1 MIYHFCTFFDHRYLT
16 KGLAL
21 HQSLRQHCPQFQLW
35 ILCFD
40 KPCYE
45 VLAKLGLPDIRLITQ
60 EEFERGDE
68 GLLKAKQIRSL
79 AEYYFTSKPS
89 LPWFIL
95 NRHPE
100 VDLITYLDADLFFFS
115 SPAPIYQAM
124 QNHSVALVGH
134 RFSPEL
140 LNMQI
145 YGLYNAGWVAFR
157 RDSQGLASLQWWR
170 ERCLEWCYDRV
181 ENDRFADQKYLE
193 YLPKLFPGVIAL
205 PHKGVNLARWN
216 IKNYTIRQV
225 GNQFWVDEQ
234 LLIFY
239 HFHGVAEVEEGN
251 YAANLEEHQFTGAV
265 RSMFIQYFQILN
277 ALKRQL
283 APLLPSISTG
293 QSVRG
298 QDIPATTWSSPAS
311 PPILSKSQE
320 NLWPNWGPQ
329 PSPPPPQTTNISL
342 LLVQPAIMQL
352 YQANRMEEAIAM
364 LEAPLKKQPDYASI
378 HNDLGVLLFGND
390 QRRSEAVFHFEQA
403 VLLNPN
409 EIGFLKNLA
418 SVYEVLGRI
427 GEAIQLFET
436 ILKRWPNDEEALKKL
451 SGYSVR

>member
-21 HQSLRQHCPQFQLW
+21 YQSLQQQCPQFQLW

-45 VLAKLGLPDIRLITQ
+45 VLTKLVLPEVRLITQ

-68 GLLKAKQIRSL
+68 GLLTAKQTRNL
-79 AEYYFTSKPS
+79 AEYYFTCKPS

-124 QNHSVALVGH
+124 LNHSIAIVGH

-140 LNMQI
+140 LPMQVF
-145 YGLYNAGWVAFR
+145 GAYNAGWVAFR
-157 RDSQGLASLQWWR
+157 RDPQGLAGLHWWR

-181 ENDRFADQKYLE
+181 ENGRFADQKYLE
-193 YLPKLFPGVIAL
+193 YLPTLFPGVMVL
-205 PHKGVNLARWN
+205 PQKGVNLARWN
-216 IKNYTIRQV
+216 LKNYTIRQV
-225 GNQFWVDEQ
+225 ENQFWVDEQ

-239 HFHGVAEVEEGN
+239 HFHGVAETAEET
-251 YAANLEEHQFTGAV
+251 YAANLEAELFTGAV
-265 RSMFIQYFQILN
+265 RALFIRYFQ
-277 ALKRQL
+277 QL
-283 APLLPSISTG
+283 AAIKQRLIPLFPDVSIG
-293 QSVRG
+293 QSARG
-298 QDIPATTWSSPAS
+298 QAIPAIQSEPVS
-311 PPILSKSQE
+311 PPTFSNIVGDRWQGNMAHQPPSQ
-320 NLWPNWGPQ
+320 
-329 PSPPPPQTTNISL
+329 PPQAINVSL

-352 YQANRMEEAIAM
+352 YQAYRVEEAIQM
-364 LEAPLKKQPDYASI
+364 LEEPLKKQPDYASI
-378 HNDLGVLLFGND
+378 HNDLGVLLFGNV

-418 SVYEVLGRI
+418 HVYEVLGRWEDATRI
-427 GEAIQLFET
+427 FGK
-436 ILKRWPNDEEALKKL
+436 ILERWPKDAETLRNFESL
-451 SGYSVR
+451 RR